1 MLADNEPMPIPLIPR
16 RGVLVHRDG
25 SIESKPQLFQSEVA
39 LTAVLNGKD
48 ARTFVC
54 SPCNIKELVV
64 GWLKTQGFI
73 DSFDGIRS
81 VKVDSSIS
89 TVEVDFSP
97 STQIGPMQ
105 AVNPI
110 EWGPQAIFGMCDDF
124 SLDSPAHRA
133 TYGIHSC
140 YLYGPDGKLVCRYED
155 IGRHNA
161 FDKVIGDG
169 LINGID
175 LSQSTIFSSGRTP
188 TDMALKAIRAG
199 VPTLVTKA
207 VPTNEAIDLARRY
220 NLTLICSAHK
230 DSMVVYNDPLG
241 VVDAPRASD
250 SALRVSFA

>member
-1 MLADNEPMPIPLIPR
+1 MLADNELTPIPLIPR

-25 SIESKPQLFQSEVA
+25 SIESKRQLLQSEFA
-39 LTAVLNGKD
+39 FTAVLNEKE

-54 SPCNIKELVV
+54 FPCNIKELVV

-73 DSFDGIRS
+73 DSFDDIRS
-81 VKVDSSIS
+81 VEVGSSIS

-97 STQIGPMQ
+97 STQIGSIQ
-105 AVNPI
+105 AVSPI
-110 EWGPQAIFGMCDDF
+110 EWSPRAIFGMCDDF
-124 SLDSPAHRA
+124 FLGSPAHRA

-140 YLYGPDGKLVCRYED
+140 YLYGPDGKLACRYED
-155 IGRHNA
+155 LGRHNA

-169 LINGID
+169 LLNGVD
-175 LSQSTIFSSGRTP
+175 LLRSTIFSSGRMP

-199 VPTLVTKA
+199 IPILVTKA
-207 VPTNEAIDLARRY
+207 VPTNETIELAQRY

-241 VVDAPRASD
+241 VVDAPRTSGN
-250 SALRVSFA
+250 V

>member
-1 MLADNEPMPIPLIPR
+1 MFADNELTPIPLTSR

-25 SIESKPQLFQSEVA
+25 SIESKLQLLQSEVA
-39 LTAVLNGKD
+39 FTAVLNGKD

-54 SPCNIKELVV
+54 SPCSIKELVV

-73 DSFDGIRS
+73 DLFDDIRS

-97 STQIGPMQ
+97 STQIDPMQ

-110 EWGPQAIFGMCDDF
+110 EWSPRAIFGMCDDF

-140 YLYGPDGKLVCRYED
+140 YLYGPDGELACRYED

-175 LSQSTIFSSGRTP
+175 LSQSTIFSSGRLP
-188 TDMALKAIRAG
+188 TDMALKAIHAG

-230 DSMVVYNDPLG
+230 DSTVVYNDPLG

-250 SALRVSFA
+250 SA

>member
-1 MLADNEPMPIPLIPR
+1 MFADNELTLIPLIPR
-16 RGVLVHRDG
+16 RGVLVHRDD
-25 SIESKPQLFQSEVA
+25 SIESKRQLLQSEFAFTV
-39 LTAVLNGKD
+39 VLNGKETR
-48 ARTFVC
+48 AFVC

-73 DSFDGIRS
+73 DSFDDIRS

-89 TVEVDFSP
+89 TVVVDFLP
-97 STQIGPMQ
+97 STQIDPMQ

-110 EWGPQAIFGMCDDF
+110 EWNPRVIFGMCDDF

-140 YLYGPDGKLVCRYED
+140 YLYGPDGELACRYED

-175 LSQSTIFSSGRTP
+175 LSQSTIFSSGRLP
-188 TDMALKAIRAG
+188 TDMALKAIHAG

-230 DSMVVYNDPLG
+230 DSMIVYNDPLG
-241 VVDAPRASD
+241 VIDAPMASD
-250 SALRVSFA
+250 GALRVSFA

>member
-1 MLADNEPMPIPLIPR
+1 MFADNELTLIPLIPR
-16 RGVLVHRDG
+16 RGVLVHRDD
-25 SIESKPQLFQSEVA
+25 SIESKPQLLQSEVA
-39 LTAVLNGKD
+39 FTAVLNGKD

-54 SPCNIKELVV
+54 SPCSIKELVV

-73 DSFDGIRS
+73 DSFDDVRS
-81 VKVDSSIS
+81 VEVDSSIS
-89 TVEVDFSP
+89 TVVVDFLP
-97 STQIGPMQ
+97 STQIDPMQ

-110 EWGPQAIFGMCDDF
+110 EWSPRVIFGMCDDF
-124 SLDSPAHRA
+124 SLDSPAHRV

-140 YLYGPDGKLVCRYED
+140 YLYGPDGELACRYED

-175 LSQSTIFSSGRTP
+175 LSQSTIFSSGRLP
-188 TDMALKAIRAG
+188 TDMALKAIHAG

-250 SALRVSFA
+250 SA

>member
-1 MLADNEPMPIPLIPR
+1 MLADNELTPIPLIPR
-16 RGVLVHRDG
+16 RDVLVRRDG
-25 SIESKPQLFQSEVA
+25 SIESRHQLLQSEFA
-39 LTAVLNGKD
+39 FTAMLNGKE

-64 GWLKTQGFI
+64 GWLRTQGFI
-73 DSFDGIRS
+73 ESFDDICS

-97 STQIGPMQ
+97 STQIDPMQ

-110 EWGPQAIFGMCDDF
+110 EWSPRVIFGMCDDF

-140 YLYGPDGKLVCRYED
+140 YLYGPDGELACRYED

-175 LSQSTIFSSGRTP
+175 LSQSTIFSSGRLP
-188 TDMALKAIRAG
+188 TDMALKAIHAG

-241 VVDAPRASD
+241 VVNAPRASD
-250 SALRVSFA
+250 SA

>member
-1 MLADNEPMPIPLIPR
+1 MFADDERTPIPLIPR

-25 SIESKPQLFQSEVA
+25 SIESEPQLLQSEVA

-48 ARTFVC
+48 ARIFVC

-64 GWLKTQGFI
+64 GWLRTQGFI
-73 DSFDGIRS
+73 ESFDDIRS

-97 STQIGPMQ
+97 ATQIDPMQ

-110 EWGPQAIFGMCDDF
+110 EWSPRAIFGMCDDF

-140 YLYGPDGKLVCRYED
+140 YLYGPDGKLACRYED
-155 IGRHNA
+155 LGRHSA

-175 LSQSTIFSSGRTP
+175 LLRSTIFSSGRMP

-199 VPTLVTKA
+199 VPILITKA
-207 VPTNEAIDLARRY
+207 VPTNEAIELAQRY

-250 SALRVSFA
+250 SA